1 MKEHDTNLA
10 RFKELNEEYGLT
22 LIEDK
27 CVYREQKKKKKKKLA
42 LWSKGT
48 VRPDP
53 KRWNNA

>member
-27 CVYREQKKKKKKKLA
+27 CVYREKKKKNLGYEV
-42 LWSKGT
+42 SKGT